1 MANTAPPPGAAK
13 PRHSMLVRAIA
24 ILLLALIVLVG
35 VTVLIIWVA
44 VKPKKLV
51 YTIEDGSI
59 HGFNLT
65 NNNHL
70 NATFN
75 LVIRSY
81 NPNSKVSIYYDKV
94 EVFISYD
101 DETVA
106 FNTVDPFFQPRR
118 NVTHLG
124 VKLVAQDVA
133 LFGAVAK
140 DLKLE
145 KSAGEVELD
154 VRVKAKIR
162 FKVGVWKS
170 RHRTM
175 RILCSPTMV
184 HFSSSKTF
192 ERTYCDIDL

>member
-1 MANTAPPPGAAK
+1 MANPAPPPGAAK
-13 PRHSMLVRAIA
+13 PRHSVLVRTIA
-24 ILLLALIVLVG
+24 MVLLALIVLVG
-35 VTVLIIWVA
+35 VAVLIIWLA
-44 VKPKKLV
+44 VRPKRLV

-65 NNNHL
+65 NNHL

-94 EVFISYD
+94 EVLVSYD
-101 DETVA
+101 DQNVA
-106 FNTVDPFFQPRR
+106 FNTVAPFFQPRR

-133 LFGAVAK
+133 LYGAVAK
-140 DLKLE
+140 DLGLE
-145 KSAGEVELD
+145 KSSGEVELD

-175 RILCSPTMV
+175 RILCSPTLV
-184 HFSSSKTF
+184 HFSSSKSF
-192 ERTYCDIDL
+192 DRTYCDIDL

>member
-1 MANTAPPPGAAK
+1 MAVPPAPPGAAK
-13 PRHSMLVRAIA
+13 PRHSILVRTIA
-24 ILLLALIVLVG
+24 IVLLALIVLVG
-35 VTVLIIWVA
+35 LSVLIIWLA
-44 VKPKKLV
+44 VRPKKLV

-65 NNNHL
+65 NNHL

-75 LVIRSY
+75 FVIRSY
-81 NPNSKVSIYYDKV
+81 NPNTKVSFYYDEV
-94 EVFISYD
+94 EVSVSYD

-124 VKLVAQDVA
+124 VKLVAQDVG

-140 DLKLE
+140 DLRLE
-145 KSAGEVELD
+145 RSAGEVELD

-175 RILCSPTMV
+175 WILCSPTLV
-184 HFSSSKTF
+184 HFSSSKSF